1 MTLLGYCLLG
11 YTMLI
16 VDDRENDLLKHKLY
30 VAMGKHDEGG
40 HVKVKRLIS
49 ADYIIGDIGIEA
61 KEINDLYHS
70 IMGHGRSRTIVGQLY
85 DLNKN
90 FERPMLVVYNTK
102 LKPYVRGG
110 NRVAIAREMK
120 KMQAVIKKFKQN
132 LFIQFPN
139 IQYME
144 LSSMDEFV
152 DWLSAMH
159 HNLRVRNMK
168 VAEPKEIASKGN
180 RNVDPRVAALAS
192 IEGVSERA
200 AHDLLT
206 EFGSL
211 PRILRARTSQ
221 RQLMN
226 TEGIGRQRAKAILF
240 LRERYPDQPESK

>member
-1 MTLLGYCLLG
+1 
-11 YTMLI
+11 
-16 VDDRENDLLKHKLY
+16 
-30 VAMGKHDEGG
+30 
-40 HVKVKRLIS
+40 
-49 ADYIIGDIGIEA
+49 
-61 KEINDLYHS
+61 
-70 IMGHGRSRTIVGQLY
+70 
-85 DLNKN
+85 
-90 FERPMLVVYNTK
+90 
-102 LKPYVRGG
+102 
-110 NRVAIAREMK
+110 
-120 KMQAVIKKFKQN
+120 
-132 LFIQFPN
+132 
-139 IQYME
+139 
-144 LSSMDEFV
+144 MDEFV

-226 TEGIGRQRAKAILF
+226 TEGIGRKRAKAILF